1 MILVMLPLID
11 FIMFGN
17 MDVLPFGG
25 FGAVEAMS
33 QVNSVVPVG
42 LMVVSSI
49 RPIRTTPCR
58 AATTPNCGCPMCFVG
73 SSSLQV
79 GIFGPGIR
87 ARIG

>member
-25 FGAVEAMS
+25 FGMVEAMS

-42 LMVVSSI
+42 LMVVVFAPSGLLHAVQL
-49 RPIRTTPCR
+49 RHRTVAVQCVLLDPV
-58 AATTPNCGCPMCFVG
+58 PFK
-73 SSSLQV
+73 
-79 GIFGPGIR
+79 
-87 ARIG
+87 